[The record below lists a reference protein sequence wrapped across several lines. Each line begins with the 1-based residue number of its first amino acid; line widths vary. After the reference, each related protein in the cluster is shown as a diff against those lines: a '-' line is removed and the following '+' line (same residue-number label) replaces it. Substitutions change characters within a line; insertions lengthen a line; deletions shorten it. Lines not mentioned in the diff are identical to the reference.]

1 MDDCKQ
7 NIIELING
15 AQDNENLELILRFI
29 RRLLN

>member
-15 AQDNENLELILRFI
+15 AQDNENLELILR
-29 RRLLN
+29 LSEGC